1 MKILVTGAGGFLG
14 SAIARR
20 LDESGHEV
28 VRLHRKRRDVRG
40 EIIADLADPDLAA
53 RLPAQVE
60 VVLHAGAY
68 VPEKEVAAE
77 RDIAMAT
84 NVEATLRLLEYAV
97 KAGARRF
104 IHVSSAAVY
113 GVPTRSGAVSEK
125 DEPQPDNFY
134 ALSKLAGELMLEP
147 YRFVHGL
154 ETVGLRYSYVY
165 GPGMRGSTV
174 IRRFVDM
181 ARNHQVIPL
190 LNGGRDFFDLV
201 HLDDAVGAVEAAM
214 RRGSGVYNIG
224 SGRPTTVKE
233 LAEAVIAATGSRS
246 HVEMRP
252 ATAKYQSKWLDISKA
267 AAELGWCPTIPLAE
281 GLVRL

>member
-1 MKILVTGAGGFLG
+1 MRILVTGAGGFLG

-28 VRLHRKRRDVRG
+28 LRLHRKPREVRG
-40 EIIADLADPDLAA
+40 EIVADLVDPNLAV
-53 RLPAQVE
+53 RLPARVDL
-60 VVLHAGAY
+60 VVHAGAH
-68 VPEKEVAAE
+68 VPEKEATAE

-84 NVEATLRLLEYAV
+84 NAEATLRLLEYAV
-97 KAGARRF
+97 QAGARRF

-113 GVPTRSGAVSEK
+113 GIPKRSGPVSEK

-134 ALSKLAGELMLEP
+134 ALSKLAGELMLES

-174 IRRFVDM
+174 IRRFVEM

-201 HLDDAVGAVEAAM
+201 HLDDAVRALEAAVV
-214 RRGSGVYNIG
+214 RGSGLYNIG
-224 SGRPTTVKE
+224 SGSPTTVRE
-233 LAEAVIAATGSRS
+233 LAEAVIAAVGSRS
-246 HVEMRP
+246 TLEMCP
-252 ATAKYQSKWLDISKA
+252 ATATYHSKFLDISKA
-267 AAELGWCPTIPLAE
+267 ATELGWRPAITLAE
-281 GLVRL
+281 GVARL